1 MSSTIVKLLT
11 WVKHEI
17 YKRFHSYYIE
27 VSDSVKSFSNKDS
40 RDNRDSLLLL
50 LLQLS
55 IYLTYLVWLYVH
67 LIYSTE
73 DTDLYLTL
81 ASFSEILVL

>member
-27 VSDSVKSFSNKDS
+27 VSDSVKT
-40 RDNRDSLLLL
+40 
-50 LLQLS
+50 Q
-55 IYLTYLVWLYVH
+55 V
-67 LIYSTE
+67 
-73 DTDLYLTL
+73 L
-81 ASFSEILVL
+81 ASACTACTMISAITMSSFRYISYTVYLRMLRLVLNTISFLLKFILNI